1 MIKNIFAPEKI
12 GSYYLFA
19 KRVIGFDI
27 NKTVVHACKV
37 YMRGSSTTVEQCLE
51 ERIVPGD
58 NSAYRERAGQAI
70 KSVLK
75 AAGKCN
81 AIYTA
86 IDSSRVIFKK
96 LTLPFLQYEKIK
108 KVIYF
113 EVEPLLPFPLHEAA
127 IDFIIVNQDTQE
139 STSEILVAAV
149 QNAVL
154 DEHLQLFA
162 EAGVSPEVVTVDL
175 FSLYGLYTR
184 IPSYAQLE
192 GDIALIDLSFNST
205 RIAYIHDKQ
214 LNFIR
219 TLPQGVSS
227 IAKMV
232 AESIG
237 ISASEAMKQ
246 MMRFGIEP
254 SQEPNYNEAIKKVL
268 STFWSEVSFT
278 LRSFSMRTD
287 ELVVNNIL
295 LLGIGS
301 EINGVSE
308 FVQDLLNVSC
318 ERFKVLELFK
328 DKNISIEKNQ
338 SISSSNIISLS
349 VALPAPITENFNVRQ
364 ELEAAESATVINKQI
379 IVAFV
384 LVIILFVILATHS
397 FFQIRKLSNE
407 YSSSEKEAVRILKRR
422 LPELEREKTQKLSVL
437 VRSAQDKVSEKERQI
452 SLMSPTRGSY
462 LRYLLELIERID
474 KKALG
479 FDIEGITIADD
490 ELILRGSVRDFAALR
505 KLEASLRESKL
516 FNYTESQEKFS
527 GFEAKINLV
536 QPTEES

>member
-19 KRVIGFDI
+19 KRIVGFDI
-27 NKTVVHACKV
+27 NKAVVHACKV
-37 YMRGSSTTVEQCLE
+37 YMRGSSITVEQCLE
-51 ERIVPGD
+51 ERITPGD
-58 NSAYRERAGQAI
+58 NSGYRERAGKAI
-70 KSVLK
+70 ETVLK
-75 AAGKCN
+75 ATGKYN

-96 LTLPFLQYEKIK
+96 LTLPFLQHEKIK

-113 EVEPLLPFPLHEAA
+113 EVEPLLPFPLHDAA
-127 IDFIIVNQDTQE
+127 IDFIIVNQNTKE
-139 STSEILVAAV
+139 GTSEILVAAV
-149 QNAVL
+149 QNSIL

-184 IPSYAQLE
+184 IPSYAQL
-192 GDIALIDLSFNST
+192 DADVALIDLGFNST
-205 RIAYIHDKQ
+205 RIAYIHDRQ

-219 TLPQGVSS
+219 TLPKGVSS

-232 AESIG
+232 AETVG
-237 ISASEAMKQ
+237 ISVSDAMKQ
-246 MMRFGIEP
+246 MMRFGLEH
-254 SQEPNYNEAIKKVL
+254 SQEPKYSEAIKTVL

-287 ELVVNNIL
+287 ELTMNKIL

-301 EINGVSE
+301 EIKGISE
-308 FVQDLLNVSC
+308 FVQDLLHVSC
-318 ERFKVLELFK
+318 ELFKVSELFK
-328 DKNISIEKNQ
+328 DKNIHIEKSQ

-349 VALPAPITENFNVRQ
+349 VALPAPITEHFNMRQ
-364 ELEAAESATVINKQI
+364 ELEAAESATVVNKQI

-384 LVIILFVILATHS
+384 MIVILFIVLAIHS

-407 YSSSEKEAVRILKRR
+407 YSSSEKEAVRILKRK
-422 LPELEREKTQKLSVL
+422 LPELAQEKTQKLSIL
-437 VRSAQDKVSEKERQI
+437 ARSAQDKVSEKERQI

-479 FDIEGITIADD
+479 FDIDSIIIADD
-490 ELILRGSVRDFAALR
+490 VLTLKGSVRDFAALR

-527 GFEAKINLV
+527 GFEAKINLE